1 MEEAT
6 EGTPA
11 DRGSGRITAR
21 DLARVRRAAIVAS
34 STLPGA
40 IGEIVARELRAYA
53 DFGYRFGADSL
64 LDQATAEL
72 LDSRNPPSGPIA
84 VQRPAS

>member
-1 MEEAT
+1 MEAT
-6 EGTPA
+6 DGTPP
-11 DRGSGRITAR
+11 DRVSGRITAR
-21 DLARVRRAAIVAS
+21 DLARVRRAAMIAS

-53 DFGYRFGADSL
+53 DFGYRFGADGL

-72 LDSRNPPSGPIA
+72 LAPPKDPTDPLP